1 VTGTVVIGVGNPMR
15 RDDGAGP
22 AVVEALRA
30 EEVDAISLDGE
41 PARLLE
47 AWSGAALAVVVD
59 AVLGDEPGRVRSVE
73 VVRARTVVADLGAT
87 AGGCGGTHGAG
98 VAEAVALGAALGR
111 LPDRLALCSVG
122 AADVGHGPG
131 LSPAVAASLPELVA
145 LVRTVV
151 GPGVDRRG

>member
-1 VTGTVVIGVGNPMR
+1 MTPPIVIGVGNPMR

-22 AVVEALRA
+22 AVVEALRS
-30 EEVDAISLDGE
+30 EEVDAIALDGE

-73 VVRARTVVADLGAT
+73 VVRDGTVVAGVGAT

-98 VAEAVALGAALGR
+98 VAEAVALGEALGR
-111 LPDRLALCSVG
+111 LPDRLVVCSVG
-122 AADVGHGPG
+122 AADVGQGPG
-131 LSPAVAASLPELVA
+131 LSPAVAAALPTLVA
-145 LVRTVV
+145 AARAAT
-151 GPGVDRRG
+151 G